1 MSDRYRPMR
10 GWDELPTSRHD
21 WHSGCSLRECMNDV
35 VRTAAHLLG
44 HVATT
49 IVGIALVVVGLGMT
63 VTIVFA
69 TGGIIFMA
77 VGVSLIV
84 GGIFAHAMAGP

>member
-1 MSDRYRPMR
+1 MRP
-10 GWDELPTSRHD
+10 DPFSRTVGIRVAHKG
-21 WHSGCSLRECMNDV
+21 SVNDV
-35 VRTAAHLLG
+35 VKTAAHLLG

-49 IVGIALVVVGLGMT
+49 IVGIALVVIGLGMT

-84 GGIFAHAMAGP
+84 GGMFAHAMAGP